1 MNDKY
6 IKSIS
11 INVILPYMLIVFQT
25 AVFEFANGFG
35 IYTNLFFETIIVYS
49 VYIILLFFLR
59 STKNVM
65 FILNIVSDIILIAFQ
80 IKIATIGEPIYF
92 SDLKLI
98 KNIIPIIG
106 LVDFKNVFKNIDF
119 IKLIISMIILYIPM
133 YYCSFKYN
141 IKIQKKS
148 KKIVIL
154 FFLSI
159 ITLFLIFVPNSKL
172 DKLKLK
178 VIYNVNTRELTNVK
192 KLYVSNNSYYTTYGI
207 IGGFYGTYLENII
220 FEPDGYN
227 DNELENQLKNL
238 DINKEINLGTPNIIV
253 IFSESFWDISKI
265 DEIKF
270 NKDITYNF
278 NNLKNEGLLLNL
290 ISPSFGERSLNV
302 DFELLTGGSMKYF
315 SGGYIPLT
323 QLYNDS
329 KAYNYPSYIKELK
342 NNGYISKI
350 IFGKDY
356 YKSRKALS
364 KVGFDNYEELIAN
377 DENKKGK
384 FISDEYMT
392 NYVINEMEKKDKN
405 QKIFLMAETI
415 QNHQKYNIDKYSN
428 YDIEIVDS
436 NLKKEQNDILLSYAQ
451 GVYDADNEL
460 KNIYEYIKSI
470 DEDTILIF
478 MGDHLPYLSTKSGKN
493 VFKNIEYFNTE
504 DKLLNLYRKYN
515 TQALV
520 LANYDIGELKGKEK
534 NLSCNLILDYILNNM
549 DINLSDYYQWLYTTI
564 DTLPASNRYISI
576 DNENELLYTN
586 ELSGKIKETY
596 NNEEKMQYKFWNYN
610 IEKNN
615 K

>member
-65 FILNIVSDIILIAFQ
+65 FILNIVSNIILIAFQ

-478 MGDHLPYLSTKSGKN
+478 MGDHLPYLITKSGKN

-549 DINLSDYYQWLYTTI
+549 DINLSDYYQ
-564 DTLPASNRYISI
+564 
-576 DNENELLYTN
+576 
-586 ELSGKIKETY
+586 
-596 NNEEKMQYKFWNYN
+596 
-610 IEKNN
+610 
-615 K
+615 